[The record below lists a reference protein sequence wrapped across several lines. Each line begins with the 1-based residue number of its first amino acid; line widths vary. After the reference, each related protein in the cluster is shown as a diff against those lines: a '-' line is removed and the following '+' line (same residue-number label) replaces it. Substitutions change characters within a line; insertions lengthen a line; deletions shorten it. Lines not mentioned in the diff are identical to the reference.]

1 MALFFYEQ
9 RLITVIKYYIAK
21 SNPATGRRL
30 AAKIMDIQS
39 GKKKNRLT
47 LYIGIALV
55 LGIALGFIFNKT
67 YVGEENSRIANADTQ
82 AKHLLEKMKAFEM
95 PKDSVAFAALSEQQ
109 KKITEQKKAVE
120 QNLLNTEDETA
131 ALANI
136 KLLGDS
142 LKSINTLLTAQTD
155 TASTAYKSLQ
165 KQKDLVAV
173 QKSDTIKARDKKL
186 EWFTILADIFLRLI
200 KMIVA
205 PLVFTTLV
213 VGVAKLGDIK
223 AVGRIGGKTMLWFLS
238 ASLVSLLLGMLLVN
252 IFEPG
257 TRMNLPLPDSTVNTG
272 IDKAAMTVKDFFY
285 HVFPAS
291 VVDAMAKNEILQIV
305 VFSLFFGVAAAAL
318 GDIAKPVVKALDAV
332 AHIILRITSYVMS
345 GFAPLAVFGAMTAII
360 AKQGIGILKTYSIFI
375 GEFYF
380 GLLLLWILLALAGFL
395 FIKKRVFNLL
405 RRMEEPIMLAFSTAS
420 SEAAFPKTMLELE
433 RFGCKDKIVSF
444 VLPLG
449 YSFNLDGSMMY
460 MTFASLFIA
469 QSYGMHIPFATQIT
483 MLLVLMLTSKGIAG
497 VPRASLVVIAGTLA
511 TFNIPEAGIA
521 LLLGID
527 PLLDMGRSAT
537 NVVGNSIATA
547 VVSKWEGELSHGH
560 HHEHHGHKH
569 HGH

>member
-1 MALFFYEQ
+1 M
-9 RLITVIKYYIAK
+9 
-21 SNPATGRRL
+21 
-30 AAKIMDIQS
+30 
-39 GKKKNRLT
+39 
-47 LYIGIALV
+47 V
-55 LGIALGFIFNKT
+55 LGIALGFVFNQT
-67 YVGEENSRIANADTQ
+67 YVGNENNHIANAELQ
-82 AKHLLEKMKAFEM
+82 IQHMQQLMRPFEIA
-95 PKDSVAFAALSEQQ
+95 KDSVAFKALKEHHKKLTDQ
-109 KKITEQKKAVE
+109 KKEAEQH
-120 QNLLNTEDETA
+120 LLDTPDEMQP
-131 ALANI
+131 LGQI
-136 KLLGDS
+136 KLLEDS
-142 LKSINTLLTAQTD
+142 LNTISGLLAAQVD
-155 TASTAYKSLQ
+155 TSNTVYKALQ
-165 KQKDLVAV
+165 KQRALIGL
-173 QKSDTIKARDKKL
+173 QKNETIKARDKKL
-186 EWFTILADIFLRLI
+186 DWFTILADVFIRLV

-223 AVGRIGGKTMLWFLS
+223 SVGRIGGKTLLWFLC
-238 ASLVSLLLGMLLVN
+238 ASLLSLLLGMVLVN
-252 IFEPG
+252 LFEPG
-257 TRMNLPLPDSTVNTG
+257 KHMNLPLPDSSVSTG
-272 IDKAAMTVKDFFY
+272 IDKAAMSVKDFFY

-291 VVDAMAKNEILQIV
+291 VIDAMAKNEILQIV

-318 GDIAKPVVKALDAV
+318 GDVAQPVVKALDAV
-332 AHIILRITSYVMS
+332 AHIVLKITSYVMS

-360 AKQGIGILKTYSIFI
+360 AKQGLGILKTYSIFI

-380 GLLLLWILLALAGFL
+380 GLFLLWILLALAGFV
-395 FIKKRVFNLL
+395 FIKKRVFNLI
-405 RRMEEPIMLAFSTAS
+405 RRMKEPIMLAFSTAS

-460 MTFASLFIA
+460 MTYASLFIA
-469 QSYGMHIPFATQIT
+469 QSYGMHIPLGTQLT

-511 TFNIPEAGIA
+511 TFDIPEAGLA

-547 VVSKWEGELSHGH
+547 VVSKWEGELTHGH
-560 HHEHHGHKH
+560 HHEHSHHHDQH
-569 HGH
+569 HGHEHT